1 MEHAGGPEKLDRV
14 PAREIAEGH
23 DWSPGEK
30 IAGVQGSGCGG
41 SWAALPTSSHL
52 SATSDACDP
61 DWRVFLGIEGFPVG
75 VKNPLPRT
83 RDVFEPQTKWKL
95 EMGPLDVAQSWKA
108 NYESAEE
115 NLSFVREHFDT
126 EVAEG
131 LMAVMS
137 EKDFWARYGKEA
149 AISAIA
155 VIVEEGPPMKRRVV
169 HDASHDVL
177 LNHRIRCLDKV
188 RAPVAREKRLIL
200 RRLKAGKDGA
210 GGGDG

>member
-1 MEHAGGPEKLDRV
+1 MWWILGGPSNFVSSQRYFGMPLTRT
-14 PAREIAEGH
+14 
-23 DWSPGEK
+23 
-30 IAGVQGSGCGG
+30 GG
-41 SWAALPTSSHL
+41 FSLKGL
-52 SATSDACDP
+52 
-61 DWRVFLGIEGFPVG
+61 RVFRLG
-75 VKNPLPRT
+75 LRT
-83 RDVFEPQTKWKL
+83 PSLEPRDVFEPQTKWKL

-108 NYESAEE
+108 KNESAEE

-131 LMAVMS
+131 LMTVMN

-155 VIVEEGPPMKRRVV
+155 MIVEEGPPIKRRVV

-188 RAPVAREKRLIL
+188 RAPGPREKRFII
-200 RRLKAGKDGA
+200 RRLRDEKDGA
-210 GGGDG
+210 SGGDG